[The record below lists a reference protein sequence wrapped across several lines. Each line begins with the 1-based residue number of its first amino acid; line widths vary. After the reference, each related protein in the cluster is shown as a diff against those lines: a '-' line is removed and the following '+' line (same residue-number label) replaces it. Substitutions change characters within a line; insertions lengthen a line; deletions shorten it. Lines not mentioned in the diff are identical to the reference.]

1 MDSGYIVLAVPF
13 FLLLIGVE
21 LLVNR
26 ARGQHWYRLHDSI
39 ASMSCGLGQQTL
51 GLFTTALGLWCFQ
64 YIQSHYGL
72 FAISPRSVLAWVALI
87 FLDDFCYYVY
97 HRASHRVNFFWATH
111 VVHHQSE
118 EYNLSTALR
127 QSWLTSVTSWMFYI
141 PLALLGFP
149 MVMYLTV
156 RTFNTLYQFW
166 IHTRAVSRL
175 GPLEWVMNTPSHHR
189 VHHGINPRYIDKNHA
204 GIFIIWDRLLG
215 TFVVEDDEPVYGTV
229 KPLQS
234 FDPVWA
240 NLAEWAYL
248 WQLAGK
254 MRRVRDKLLLWIKP
268 PEWRPADLGGDVQI
282 PEITRAAQR
291 KYDVVQSRLIDAY
304 TLLTFASTIAG
315 MVWFLK
321 MQSTLTPAGRG
332 LAVVEL
338 LLALWTCGALGE
350 LRRRTWLLEL
360 GRLISL
366 AVLAMWLPA
375 ALRPAALAVTA
386 AALGFLA
393 LAHRSGRTA
402 GSSAVAAPAS
412 AAPEGAQVSRG

>member
-1 MDSGYIVLAVPF
+1 MDSSYIVLAVPF

-26 ARGQHWYRLHDSI
+26 ARGQSWYRLHDSI

-51 GLFTTALGLWCFQ
+51 GLFTTALGLWCYQ
-64 YIQSHYGL
+64 LVQSHHAL
-72 FAISPRSVLAWVALI
+72 FAISPRSVLAWVVLLFI
-87 FLDDFCYYVY
+87 DDFCYYAY

-127 QSWLTSVTSWMFYI
+127 QSWLTSLTSWIFYI
-141 PLALLGFP
+141 PLAVLGFP
-149 MVMYLTV
+149 MVMYLTI

-166 IHTRAVSRL
+166 IHTRAVGRL
-175 GPLEWVMNTPSHHR
+175 GPLEWVLNTPSHHR
-189 VHHGINPRYIDKNHA
+189 VHHGINPRYIDRNHA

-215 TFVVEDDEPVYGTV
+215 TFVPEDDEPVYGTV

-248 WQLAGK
+248 WRLAGQT
-254 MRRVRDKLLLWIKP
+254 RRVRDKILFFFKP
-268 PEWRPADLGGDVQI
+268 PEWRPADLGGNVQV

-291 KYDVVQSRLIDAY
+291 KFDVVQSRLIDAY
-304 TLLTFASTIAG
+304 CLVTFASAIGG

-321 MQSTLTPAGRG
+321 VQAGLPTPWRVV
-332 LAVVEL
+332 AVAEL
-338 LLALWTCGALGE
+338 LVALWTCGALGE
-350 LRRRTWLLEL
+350 LRLRTWLLEA

-366 AVLAMWLPA
+366 AVLAIWLPPM
-375 ALRPAALAVTA
+375 LRPAALALVA
-386 AALGFLA
+386 VALVALA
-393 LAHRSGRTA
+393 LAHRSGRTL
-402 GSSAVAAPAS
+402 AS
-412 AAPEGAQVSRG
+412 ASAQTSGS